1 MKKVFLFFCIMLFS
15 TTVSYAQEQYLT
27 EEEKTV
33 TEKDLDAAYLA
44 PSSKFIG
51 KKWYIDENNIWL
63 INANGNIKCET
74 TFIDTDYGD
83 TIHIKRITRGIW
95 KRNKQYLNMTELAK
109 QVTYIPDASEL
120 KKYSLRKQDEI
131 KQDYATATKNRRNKY
146 NDGHHTFELRK
157 VTNDYI
163 IFDASLNGGTST
175 VFYLF
180 SQKMLNELRKREQE
194 AKAKKATE

>member
-1 MKKVFLFFCIMLFS
+1 M
-15 TTVSYAQEQYLT
+15 
-27 EEEKTV
+27 
-33 TEKDLDAAYLA
+33 
-44 PSSKFIG
+44 
-51 KKWYIDENNIWL
+51 
-63 INANGNIKCET
+63 NGNIKCET

-83 TIHIKRITRGIW
+83 TIHIKRIHPGIW
-95 KRNKQYLNMTELAK
+95 KRNKQYLNITELAK

-146 NDGHHTFELRK
+146 YNDGHHTFELRK

-163 IFDASLNGGTST
+163 IFDASLNGGAST

-194 AKAKKATE
+194 AKAKKAAE